1 MSAVAGSIWW
11 LIVALGVLVTFHELG
26 HYLLARRFGV
36 FVQRFSVGYG
46 KPFWSRYDRNGT
58 EWAVAAIPLGGY
70 VKMLD
75 EREGAVPPA
84 RLDETFNQK
93 PVGQRMAIVAAGPA
107 FNLIFTLA
115 AFWLMF
121 MVGVPDIRAL
131 LGETTGVA
139 EEAGLRS
146 GDEVV
151 AVDGESIQSRTHLA
165 LALLTPAL
173 DRKPVSIVA
182 ESGDGRQREL
192 VLNLQTLPETL
203 DEERVL
209 EELGLHAWRP
219 RAEPVI
225 GEVIADSPAEEAG
238 LQAGDRILSIDGV
251 PVSEWNDLP
260 ALVDE
265 HGSADLQ
272 LMLDIERGGTT
283 IAVEVEPKRIAEDRL
298 QMGVA
303 PPPADA
309 ALQADADRYY
319 TVAKYGPLAAVG
331 ASASE
336 TWRITRATLGLLG
349 RMVTG
354 DASLKNLSGPIS
366 IARYAR
372 DSAALGFS
380 RFLFFLAVLSLS
392 LAILNILPI
401 PILDGGQMLYFLV
414 EWIKG
419 SPVSERTQVA
429 GQYVGLLA
437 LSALVILTFYND
449 ILRITSA

>member
-1 MSAVAGSIWW
+1 MSAVASSIWW

-46 KPFWSRYDRNGT
+46 RPFWSRYDRNGT

-75 EREGAVPPA
+75 EREGAVPAA
-84 RLDETFNQK
+84 RLDETFNSK
-93 PVGQRMAIVAAGPA
+93 PVGQRMAIVAAGPV

-131 LGETTGVA
+131 LGETTGLA
-139 EEAGLRS
+139 AEAGLRN
-146 GDEVV
+146 GDEIVEV
-151 AVDGESIQSRTHLA
+151 QGESIESRTHLA
-165 LALLTPAL
+165 LALLSPAL
-173 DRKPVSIVA
+173 DRSPVTVVA
-182 ESGDGRQREL
+182 ESASGERRKTRLD
-192 VLNLQTLPETL
+192 LQQLPSTF
-203 DEERVL
+203 DEEKVL
-209 EELGLHAWRP
+209 EEIGLHAWRP
-219 RAEPVI
+219 RTAPVI
-225 GEVIADSPAEEAG
+225 GEVIEDTPADEAG
-238 LQAGDRILSIDGV
+238 LQAGDRILSIDGHAI
-251 PVSEWNDLP
+251 SDWSDLGP
-260 ALVDE
+260 LVNEQGAD
-265 HGSADLQ
+265 DLQ
-272 LMLDIERGGTT
+272 LMLKVERQGTV
-283 IAVEVEPKRIAEDRL
+283 ISVEVEPKRVEENRL

-303 PPPADA
+303 PPPVDESVRAE
-309 ALQADADRYY
+309 ADRYF
-319 TVAKYGPLAAVG
+319 TVTQFGPIAAIG

-392 LAILNILPI
+392 LAILNVLPI
-401 PILDGGQMLYFLV
+401 PMLDGGQMVYFIV
-414 EWIKG
+414 EWVKG
-419 SPVSERTQVA
+419 SPVSERTQIA
-429 GQYVGLLA
+429 GQYLGLMA
-437 LSALVILTFYND
+437 LGALVVLTFYND
-449 ILRITSA
+449 ILRLTSA